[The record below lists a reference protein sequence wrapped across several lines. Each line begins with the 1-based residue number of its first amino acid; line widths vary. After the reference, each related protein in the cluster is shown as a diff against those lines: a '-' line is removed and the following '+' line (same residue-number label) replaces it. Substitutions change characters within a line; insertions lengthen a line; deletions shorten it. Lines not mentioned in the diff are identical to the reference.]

1 VNQKILLLV
10 TDLEIGGTP
19 TVVRELAIR
28 LRNRGHDVQVACLG
42 RRGPVADQLRA
53 AGVNVT
59 ALEAR
64 GSMSLRIIPKFVAI
78 SKKEKIDT
86 VLSFLVHANAVAAV
100 ASLFTRNIRYIQSIQ
115 TTQLRPSWHWHVQAL
130 AALRAERVIVPSPSV
145 AVVANDYSLIPRKK
159 ITVIP
164 NAIDLAD
171 FDLAHVKHSHDHRV
185 GGKFRV
191 GFIGRL
197 DPIKRVGDLIEAAAR
212 LREKIHLDI
221 YGEGPERPRL
231 ERLIR
236 DLNLTDQV
244 TMHGAIDRPQEALA
258 HLDAL
263 VLPSEAEG
271 FGLVLIEAMA
281 ARVPVIAT
289 NAPGICDVVRDHA
302 TGLLVPVGSPVA
314 LADAIDLLITD
325 RRLRLGL
332 SENAL
337 AHVRDHFTWEIVL
350 PQYEQILLATA
361 SSPSPA
367 APDR

>member
-1 VNQKILLLV
+1 VNQRILLLV

-28 LRNRGHDVQVACLG
+28 LRGRGHDVQVACLG
-42 RRGPVADQLRA
+42 RWGPVADQLRA

-64 GSMSLRIIPKFVAI
+64 GSTSLQIIPKFVGLLN
-78 SKKEKIDT
+78 KQKIDT

-100 ASLFTRNIRYIQSIQ
+100 ASLFTRNIRYLQSIQ
-115 TTQLRPSWHWHVQAL
+115 TTQRRPSWHWHVQAI
-130 AALRAERVIVPSPSV
+130 AALRAERVVVPSPSV
-145 AVVANDYSLIPRKK
+145 SLAARDYSFIAEKK
-159 ITVIP
+159 IWVIP

-185 GGKFRV
+185 GGKFRI

-197 DPIKRVGDLIEAAAR
+197 DPIKRIGDLIEAAGR
-212 LREKIHLDI
+212 LREEIHVDI
-221 YGEGPERPRL
+221 YGEGGERPRI
-231 ERLIR
+231 ERLIH
-236 DLNLTDQV
+236 DLNLTAQV
-244 TMHGAIDRPQEALA
+244 TMHGAIDRPQGALA

-271 FGLVLIEAMA
+271 FGLVLIESMA

-289 NAPGICDVVRDHA
+289 NAPGICDVVKDRV
-302 TGLLVPVGSPVA
+302 TGLLVPIGSPVA
-314 LADAIDLLITD
+314 LADAIDLLIKD

-350 PQYEQILLATA
+350 PQYEQILLASA